1 MKNKLPFL
9 ILFIMLFTVGL
20 INPVIGDGPGPAP
33 PPPGHSLN
41 GNQASPGGTGCP
53 IDRQDGILVALLVS
67 LGFAGFVLYRRG
79 NVEKDSS
86 K

>member
-1 MKNKLPFL
+1 M
-9 ILFIMLFTVGL
+9 ILFVTTFLFIATL
-20 INPVIGDGPGPAP
+20 AAKAEGPAP

-53 IDRQDGILVALLVS
+53 IDRQSGLIVALLS
-67 LGFAGFVLYRRG
+67 TLGYAGFVLYRRG
-79 NVEKDSS
+79 SEVKNLQGK